1 MSKNKNVIFI
11 SPEQHFAE
19 LLKEA
24 CEYRKFKILPASETY
39 ILNML
44 NYYIDSRNLYS
55 PLINDESME
64 RPPDTFAELYLTALN
79 AEEPKNR
86 TYMKIL
92 ADKALYLSGFFGDSL
107 QKKSVDIDY
116 YMGIGASAY
125 SNLAA
130 WTKEETT
137 AAVYSTFSKKFI
149 DYADLLSY
157 ISDKSALQSEQNI
170 LKLYER
176 YVKTGSD
183 LARDKLAELGVVTDL
198 KEQLKIKKI

>member
-1 MSKNKNVIFI
+1 MSNVLFI

-24 CEYRKFKILPASETY
+24 CEYRKFKILPSAETY

-44 NYYIDSRNLYS
+44 SHYIDSRNLFS
-55 PLINDESME
+55 PIVDESIGK
-64 RPPDTFAELYLTALN
+64 PPDTFAELYLTALN
-79 AEEPKNR
+79 AEDPKNK
-86 TYMKIL
+86 TYMKVL

-130 WTKEETT
+130 WTKEEIT
-137 AAVYSTFSKKFI
+137 ANTYSTFSNKFI
-149 DYADLLSY
+149 DFADLLSY

-176 YVKTGSD
+176 YISTGSK
-183 LARDKLAELGVVTDL
+183 LAREKLVELGVVTL
-198 KEQLKIKKI
+198 PKEQLKIKKI

>member
-1 MSKNKNVIFI
+1 MSNKNSVLFI
-11 SPEQHFAE
+11 SPEQHFTE

-39 ILNML
+39 ILKLL
-44 NYYIDSRNLYS
+44 NHYIDSRNLFS
-55 PLINDESME
+55 PFVGENVEKT
-64 RPPDTFAELYLTALN
+64 PDTFAELYLTALSSD
-79 AEEPKNR
+79 EPKKR
-86 TYMKIL
+86 EYMKL
-92 ADKALYLSGFFGDSL
+92 CADKALYLSGFFGDSL

-137 AAVYSTFSKKFI
+137 ASVYSMFSQKFI

-176 YVKTGSD
+176 YIKTGSD
-183 LARDKLAELGVVTDL
+183 LARDKLTELGVVTVS
-198 KEQLKIKKI
+198 KEQLKLKKI